1 MKYNDKFYPTPLLKL
16 LSIVL
21 KQIKTD
27 EVFGIRKE
35 LFFKPQK
42 KDLFQTEIFEQKL
55 HAPLGVAA
63 GPHTQLAQNIIAAW
77 LTGARFIELKTV
89 QTLDQ
94 IEVSKPCIDMQ
105 DEGYNCEWSQELK
118 IKQSFNE
125 YLNAWIVIHILSHKF
140 GFSETGTIFN
150 MSIGYD
156 YKGIMNENIQWFLS
170 KMNNCKPELLQKI
183 NEIKTLFPEINKI
196 NIPQQISNNVTL
208 STMHGCPP
216 EEIESIGK
224 YLISEK
230 KLNTTI
236 KLNPT
241 LLGKKDLHQILKKS
255 GFKTQVP
262 DIAFEHDLKFNQAI
276 KIIQTLKKLAENNKQ
291 SADSSQKS
299 LSSNLKPVFFGI
311 KTTNTLE
318 SINNKE
324 IFSADNDMM
333 YMSGRA
339 LHTISVN
346 VARKLQNEFKG
357 ELNISF
363 SGGVDAFNIKNV
375 MACGI
380 MPVTVCSDLLKPGG
394 YGRLSQYFELLRK
407 NFKEFPQKKQALQNL
422 NEYADLLLQNNY
434 YQKNNY
440 SEPSI
445 KTERKL
451 SYFDCIAAPCI
462 DTCPTHQNIPEY
474 MYLTS
479 QGEYKKAYEIIIQT
493 NSLPTITG
501 IICDHT
507 CQYKCTRIN
516 YDNSLLIR
524 DIKRFVAFNQKD
536 ADLKSSDPSKRV
548 GTLNCKVA
556 IIGAGP
562 AGLSA
567 AYYLQINGFQV
578 TIYEQ
583 KTKSGGMVSS
593 AIPVFR
599 ILEKDIRI
607 DIDKIEKLGVKI
619 HFEQKVNIQKFDEL
633 RKQNNYIFI
642 ATGAQSS
649 LSINIEGIDAKGVID
664 PLEFFYQTREKTD
677 LNIGKNVA
685 VIGGGNTAMDAARI
699 AKRLVGEKGS
709 VRIIYRRT
717 KEQMPAFYEEIIAA
731 VEEEI
736 EIMELISPEK
746 IITEAGKVK
755 AILCSRMELGKKDN
769 SGRPKPIKITNSEF
783 EMSIDTIIPA
793 IGQKIDID
801 FIEIEKLQSKE
812 QIYTQI
818 ENIFIGGDA
827 AKGAASAII
836 AIADGRKV
844 AEEIFHR
851 TFPNKNKTPVH
862 LQKKE
867 ITKDISLKEL
877 KLKRTKQIFA
887 ERSNTK
893 LQLGNIANNFE
904 LVSETLNE
912 KSAKAEADRCLY
924 CDELCNIC
932 VTVCPN
938 LANQQY
944 EIEPISFTL
953 QKIIQKDDK
962 YKIIIDKEFK
972 IEQKYQV
979 YNIADWC
986 NECGNCNTFCPTKD
1000 APYQNKPKV
1009 HLTKESFKNSPS
1021 GFFIIKKPVNSII
1034 FYKKDKKI
1042 HKLVETKNYYLY
1054 GVKGINIKIDKKQFY
1069 IVDYEITNNAKM
1081 VDLQIV
1087 AEMSVLKKALE

>member
-394 YGRLSQYFELLRK
+394 YGRLSQYF
-407 NFKEFPQKKQALQNL
+407 
-422 NEYADLLLQNNY
+422 
-434 YQKNNY
+434 
-440 SEPSI
+440 
-445 KTERKL
+445 
-451 SYFDCIAAPCI
+451 
-462 DTCPTHQNIPEY
+462 
-474 MYLTS
+474 
-479 QGEYKKAYEIIIQT
+479 
-493 NSLPTITG
+493 
-501 IICDHT
+501 
-507 CQYKCTRIN
+507 
-516 YDNSLLIR
+516 
-524 DIKRFVAFNQKD
+524 
-536 ADLKSSDPSKRV
+536 
-548 GTLNCKVA
+548 
-556 IIGAGP
+556 
-562 AGLSA
+562 
-567 AYYLQINGFQV
+567 
-578 TIYEQ
+578 
-583 KTKSGGMVSS
+583 
-593 AIPVFR
+593 
-599 ILEKDIRI
+599 
-607 DIDKIEKLGVKI
+607 
-619 HFEQKVNIQKFDEL
+619 
-633 RKQNNYIFI
+633 
-642 ATGAQSS
+642 
-649 LSINIEGIDAKGVID
+649 
-664 PLEFFYQTREKTD
+664 
-677 LNIGKNVA
+677 
-685 VIGGGNTAMDAARI
+685 
-699 AKRLVGEKGS
+699 
-709 VRIIYRRT
+709 
-717 KEQMPAFYEEIIAA
+717 
-731 VEEEI
+731 
-736 EIMELISPEK
+736 
-746 IITEAGKVK
+746 
-755 AILCSRMELGKKDN
+755 
-769 SGRPKPIKITNSEF
+769 
-783 EMSIDTIIPA
+783 
-793 IGQKIDID
+793 
-801 FIEIEKLQSKE
+801 
-812 QIYTQI
+812 
-818 ENIFIGGDA
+818 
-827 AKGAASAII
+827 
-836 AIADGRKV
+836 
-844 AEEIFHR
+844 
-851 TFPNKNKTPVH
+851 
-862 LQKKE
+862 
-867 ITKDISLKEL
+867 
-877 KLKRTKQIFA
+877 
-887 ERSNTK
+887 
-893 LQLGNIANNFE
+893 
-904 LVSETLNE
+904 
-912 KSAKAEADRCLY
+912 
-924 CDELCNIC
+924 
-932 VTVCPN
+932 
-938 LANQQY
+938 
-944 EIEPISFTL
+944 
-953 QKIIQKDDK
+953 
-962 YKIIIDKEFK
+962 
-972 IEQKYQV
+972 
-979 YNIADWC
+979 
-986 NECGNCNTFCPTKD
+986 
-1000 APYQNKPKV
+1000 
-1009 HLTKESFKNSPS
+1009 
-1021 GFFIIKKPVNSII
+1021 
-1034 FYKKDKKI
+1034 
-1042 HKLVETKNYYLY
+1042 
-1054 GVKGINIKIDKKQFY
+1054 
-1069 IVDYEITNNAKM
+1069 
-1081 VDLQIV
+1081 
-1087 AEMSVLKKALE
+1087 